1 MDHFNVNQKELIV
14 AGLDDGTIQVFDYTK
29 HKGKQSIQRP
39 VFKIQKTETSTDGER
54 PADLDNPYD
63 YFLETLYEHSAPVTA
78 IEKNFKEPSLFASGG
93 KDSKVFI
100 WNLEGQNNEV
110 EFITEI
116 GKAQL
121 FKPGGSVLNQGYV
134 TALRWYDENTLT
146 LSLTNGTLQFN
157 DIRIKQGKGD
167 ETLCSACSLVAKV
180 EGPIWDTALWRN
192 QAGVNIICAEDSGR
206 VTLVDPRMA
215 GKDPIVL
222 TVNLFFFVHIS
233 FCLDWNQAVSFES
246 ER

>member
-1 MDHFNVNQKELIV
+1 
-14 AGLDDGTIQVFDYTK
+14 
-29 HKGKQSIQRP
+29 

-192 QAGVNIICAEDSGR
+192 QAGVNIIFAEDSGR

-222 TVNLFFFVHIS
+222 TVNLFFIVHIS